1 MDNKISQFFILHLR
15 AFLFALGEIIRTPL
29 ASLLTIIVIGV
40 AMFLP
45 TALYVSLQ
53 NFSSLSQHWDGTPHI
68 SLYLK
73 PGLAALESNS
83 LLQELRGNKKIKTIE
98 YISPQQGL
106 SEFEKA
112 TGLSDALNDLKQNP
126 LPGVIVITPQEAY
139 QAPAGL
145 ESLIKSLKNIPNI
158 DNAQFDL
165 TWTKRLYYLIQI
177 AQRITYALAV
187 LFGFG
192 VILIIGNTIRLITQ
206 NNRQEIAVL
215 RLLGATASF
224 IQRPLLYR
232 GIIYGF
238 LGGIIACVFVKLLL
252 LWLSGPLEFLAESY
266 QTQLNLLGFSLVNAL
281 SILAICSLLGLIG
294 SWISVH
300 KHLQAPE
307 SL

>member
-1 MDNKISQFFILHLR
+1 MQNKINQFFILHLR
-15 AFLFALGEIIRTPL
+15 AFLFALGEITRTPV
-29 ASLLTIIVIGV
+29 ASLLTVIVISV

-45 TALYVSLQ
+45 TALYVALQ
-53 NFSSLSQHWDGTPHI
+53 NFSALNQYWEGTPHV

-73 PGLAALESNS
+73 PGLSVLDSNNVI
-83 LLQELRGNKKIKTIE
+83 QELRCNPKIKKVD

-106 SEFEKA
+106 NEFEKI
-112 TGLSDALNDLKQNP
+112 TGLEGALSDLKTNP
-126 LPGVIVITPQEAY
+126 LPGVLIITPQNAY
-139 QAPAGL
+139 QSPIGL
-145 ESLIKSLKNIPNI
+145 ESLLKSLNHFPNI

-165 TWTKRLYYLIQI
+165 TWSKRLYYLVQI
-177 AQRITYALAV
+177 SERITYALAI

-215 RLLGATASF
+215 RLLGATSAF

-232 GIIYGF
+232 GIIYGL
-238 LGGIIACVFVKLLL
+238 LGGMLACIFVKLLMW
-252 LWLSGPLEFLAESY
+252 WLAGPLGYLAESY
-266 QTQLNLLGFSLVNAL
+266 QTQFNLLGFGLADAL
-281 SILAICSLLGLIG
+281 SILVICSIMGLIG